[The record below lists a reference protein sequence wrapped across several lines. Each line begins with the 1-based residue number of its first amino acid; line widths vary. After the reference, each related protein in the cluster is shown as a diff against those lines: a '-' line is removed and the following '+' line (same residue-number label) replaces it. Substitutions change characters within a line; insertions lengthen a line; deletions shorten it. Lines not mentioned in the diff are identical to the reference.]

1 MIAIRNSEKE
11 FLKSI
16 AHKAEDKIIYHEQFG
31 FLTASTW
38 RARQR
43 MRERSGLRAVPT
55 AQAIVIQIQDRK
67 LSTTSEN
74 CEIQTVDSDHSGGH
88 RLQLRGQL
96 FHLNFIEPAQISAAE
111 TAPATLA
118 LMPSSWKR
126 IVVPILLLMLLIA
139 VPFLMPS
146 KSVDELQD
154 AQKSM
159 EPEPVVV
166 KMETVKTVTP
176 AEEQQVKP
184 QQEVKAPA
192 LDPKSKAKK
201 VLTQNLGFLKLVGK
215 KDLSKANGGLPTK
228 LENASAGAGQ
238 GGSEGSGGELLTGI
252 GQGLRQT
259 TVGNSGTQGL
269 GGVGTKGAGGGL
281 GGYGETSMSGA
292 GARSLSAIPLAQ
304 EAKVEGGLDR
314 AVIQATIL
322 RYLSQVRACYEEGLK
337 RKDGLVGQVTMD
349 FEINA
354 QGNLNFANVLKSSL
368 QDAEVE
374 SCISGRM
381 TKWKFPLPRGGVNVK
396 VTYPFMLRPIKS

>member
-16 AHKAEDKIIYHEQFG
+16 AHEADDQIIYHEQFG

-38 RARQR
+38 KARQR
-43 MRERSGLRAVPT
+43 MRERSGLRAVPS
-55 AQAIVIQIQDRK
+55 QHAIVIQIQDRK
-67 LSTTSEN
+67 LSTTSQD
-74 CEIQTVDSDHSGGH
+74 CQIQSSEDDH

-96 FHLNFIEPAQISAAE
+96 FHLNFIELDQISGGQS
-111 TAPATLA
+111 ATEALA
-118 LMPSSWKR
+118 LMPSSWKK
-126 IVVPILLLMLLIA
+126 IVIPIALLLLLIA

-146 KSVDELQD
+146 KATDELQD
-154 AQKSM
+154 AQKSV

-192 LDPKSKAKK
+192 LDPQSKAKK

-238 GGSEGSGGELLTGI
+238 GGTEGSGGELLTGI

-269 GGVGTKGAGGGL
+269 GGVGTKGPGGGL

-381 TKWKFPLPRGGVNVK
+381 KKWKFPLPRGGVNVK